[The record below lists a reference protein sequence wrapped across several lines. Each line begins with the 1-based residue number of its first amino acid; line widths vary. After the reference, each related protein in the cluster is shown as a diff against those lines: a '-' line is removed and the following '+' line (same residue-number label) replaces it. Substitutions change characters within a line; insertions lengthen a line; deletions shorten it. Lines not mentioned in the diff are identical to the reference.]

1 MSDLMKRRATTAFVL
16 GAAAVTLAACGS
28 SSGSSSGS
36 NPNALKA
43 LPLKAGESPTGQQMY
58 NGKKG
63 GTLQVYD
70 QEDFE
75 HLDPGQAYFAVD
87 YEAMYATQRPLY
99 SYMPNNDTLAS
110 PDVASGQPVISDG
123 GKTVTVHLKT
133 NVFFSPPVN
142 RAVTSADVAYAIER
156 GANPNV
162 ANPYFGP
169 YFGSIVGAENAKG
182 TVIANGGPI
191 AGITTPNPTTIV
203 FKLTS
208 PTASL
213 LVGALSLPLTAAV
226 PESFAK
232 PMDAQKP
239 TTYGSKFVVATG
251 PYMFKADPKTGAFL
265 NIGYSPG
272 KSATLVRNPN
282 WKAAS
287 DFRPAYLDQID
298 INVGGDQTV
307 IGRQTLAG
315 QDTVQNDTPASSIV
329 KLAYQ
334 QYPSQIVFT
343 PGGGDHYMAL
353 DNQHGPFKNVNVRRA
368 VYAAV
373 DRDAIVRVLGGT
385 LVAAPATH
393 FLYPGV
399 DGYQQSGGAAGPQV
413 PWNVDTAGN
422 LQTAEKYM
430 KLAGFPSGKYTGTAV
445 IQVVGENAPTD
456 EARSEVDVQAL
467 TELGFKVH
475 TTFVDQATMYAK
487 YCGVPSQN
495 IDACPSVGW
504 IRDFADPQTVLYVP
518 FWGPGIVPTNNSNWG
533 QVNDP
538 TINAAM
544 DKAALVVGAAAR
556 AQAWANI
563 DKTLVNDAVAVPEDF
578 DDQPTIEGKNVRGI
592 SQIWDIGE
600 WDYSFTSIK

>member
-1 MSDLMKRRATTAFVL
+1 MSQLIKKLVAPAFVL

-28 SSGSSSGS
+28 SSSSGS
-36 NPNALKA
+36 NPNALKQ
-43 LPLKAGESPTGQQMY
+43 LPLKPGESPTTQQLF

-75 HLDPGQAYFAVD
+75 HLDPGQSYFAID
-87 YEAMYATQRPLY
+87 YEAIYATQRPLY
-99 SYMPNNDTLAS
+99 SYMPNNEDTAS
-110 PDVASGQPVISDG
+110 PDLASGQPIVTNG
-123 GKTVTVHLKT
+123 GKTVTVHIKP
-133 NVFFSPPVN
+133 NVYFSPPVN

-169 YFGSIVGAENAKG
+169 YFGSIIGVENAKG
-182 TVIANGGPI
+182 KVIANGGPI
-191 AGITTPNPTTIV
+191 PGITTPNPTTIV
-203 FKLTS
+203 FNLKTPS
-208 PTASL
+208 ASL
-213 LVGALSLPLTAAV
+213 LIGALSLPVSAPV

-232 PMDAQKP
+232 SMDAQQP
-239 TTYGSKFVVATG
+239 TTYGSKYLVATG
-251 PYMFKADPKTGAFL
+251 PYMIKADPKTGAFL

-282 WKAAS
+282 WNPKS
-287 DFRPAYLDQID
+287 DFRPAYLNQ
-298 INVGGDQTV
+298 INVSIGGDTTV
-307 IGRQTLAG
+307 IGRQVLAG
-315 QDTVQNDTPASSIV
+315 ADTIQNDTPASTIV

-343 PGGGDHYMAL
+343 PGSGDHYMTL
-353 DNQHGPFKNVNVRRA
+353 DNQHGPFKNVNLRRA
-368 VYAAV
+368 VFAAV

-393 FLYPGV
+393 FIYPGV
-399 DGYQQSGGAAGPQV
+399 DGYTQSGGAAGPQV
-413 PWNVDTAGN
+413 PWNENTAGS
-422 LQTAEKYM
+422 LATAEKYM
-430 KLAGFPSGKYTGTAV
+430 KLAGYPSGKYTGSDTV
-445 IQVVGENAPTD
+445 QLVGENAPTD
-456 EARSEVDVQAL
+456 EARSEIDVHAL

-475 TTFVDQATMYAK
+475 TTFVDQATMYSK
-487 YCGVPSQN
+487 YCGVPAQN

-518 FWGPGIVPTNNSNWG
+518 FWGPAIVPTNNSNWG

-538 TINAAM
+538 AINAAM
-544 DKAALVVGAAAR
+544 DAAAVVVGTAAR

-563 DKTLVNDAVAVPEDF
+563 DKMLVNDAVAVPEDF
-578 DDQPTIEGKNVRGI
+578 DLQPNIEGKQVRGI
-592 SQIWDIGE
+592 TMLWNEGS

>member
-1 MSDLMKRRATTAFVL
+1 MKRRVIPGFAL
-16 GAAAVTLAACGS
+16 GALALTLAACGS
-28 SSGSSSGS
+28 SSSGSGS
-36 NPNALKA
+36 NPNALKP
-43 LPLKAGESPTGQQMY
+43 LPLKPGESPVGQQMY

-63 GTLQVYD
+63 GTLQVYT

-75 HLDPGQAYFAVD
+75 HLDPGESYFALD

-99 SYMPNNDTLAS
+99 SYMPNNETVAS
-110 PDVASGQPVISDG
+110 PDLASGQPIVSDG
-123 GKTVTVHLKT
+123 GTVVTVHIRP
-133 NVFFSPPVN
+133 NVYFSPPVN

-169 YFGSIVGAENAKG
+169 YFGSIVGVENAKG

-203 FKLTS
+203 FKLSS

-213 LVGALSLPLTAAV
+213 LIGALSLPLTAPV
-226 PESFAK
+226 PESYAK

-239 TTYGSKFVVATG
+239 TTYGSKAEVATG
-251 PYMFKADPKTGAFL
+251 PYMFKSNPKTGAFL
-265 NIGYSPG
+265 NIGYFPG

-282 WKAAS
+282 WNPNS
-287 DFRPAYLDQID
+287 DFRPAYLDQIN
-298 INVGGDQTV
+298 INIGGDQTV
-307 IGRQTLAG
+307 IGRQTLEG
-315 QDTVQNDTPASSIV
+315 DDTVQNDTPASSIV
-329 KLAYQ
+329 QLAYQ

-343 PGGGDHYMAL
+343 PGAGDHYMAL
-353 DNQHGPFKNVNVRRA
+353 DNQHGPFANVNVRRA
-368 VYAAV
+368 VWAAV

-393 FLYPGV
+393 FIYPGV
-399 DGYQQSGGAAGPQV
+399 DGYDQSGGAAGPQV

-430 KLAGFPSGKYTGTAV
+430 KLAGFPSGKYTGSAT
-445 IQVVGENAPTD
+445 IQLVGENAPTD
-456 EARSEVDVQAL
+456 EARSEIDVQAL

-487 YCGVPSQN
+487 YCGVPAQN

-538 TINAAM
+538 AINAAM
-544 DKAALVVGAAAR
+544 DKAALVVGTAAR
-556 AQAWANI
+556 AQAWANV
-563 DKTLVNDAVAVPEDF
+563 DQMLVNDAVAVPEDF
-578 DDQPTIEGKNVRGI
+578 DDQPTIEGKDVRGI
-592 SQIWDIGE
+592 SDIWDIGE

>member
-1 MSDLMKRRATTAFVL
+1 MSQLIKRWVAPAFVL
-16 GAAAVTLAACGS
+16 GAAVTLAACGS
-28 SSGSSSGS
+28 SSTSGS
-36 NPNALKA
+36 NPNALQQ
-43 LPLKAGESPTGQQMY
+43 LPLKPGESPIGQQLY

-75 HLDPGQAYFAVD
+75 HLDSGQAYFAID
-87 YEAMYATQRPLY
+87 YEVMFATARSLY
-99 SYMPNNDTLAS
+99 SYLPNNDTTAV
-110 PDVASGQPVISDG
+110 PDLASGQPIVTDG
-123 GKTVTVHLKT
+123 GETVTVHIKP
-133 NVFFSPPVN
+133 NVMFSPPVN

-169 YFGSIVGAENAKG
+169 YFGSIVGAENSKG
-182 TVIANGGPI
+182 AVIANGGPI

-203 FKLTS
+203 FKLTTPS
-208 PTASL
+208 ASL
-213 LVGALSLPLTAAV
+213 VIGALALPISAPV
-226 PESFAK
+226 PESYAK

-239 TTYGSKFVVATG
+239 TTYGSKYVVSSG
-251 PYMFKADPKTGAFL
+251 PYMIKSNPKTGAFL

-282 WKAAS
+282 WNPKS
-287 DFRPAYLDQID
+287 DYRPAYLNQIN
-298 INVGGDQTV
+298 INIGGDQTV
-307 IGRQTLAG
+307 IGRQALAG
-315 QDTVQNDTPASSIV
+315 DDTVQNDTPASTII

-343 PGGGDHYMAL
+343 PGSGDHYMAL

-368 VYAAV
+368 VWAAV

-385 LVAAPATH
+385 LVAEPATH
-393 FLYPGV
+393 FIYPGV
-399 DGYQQSGGAAGPQV
+399 AGYDQAGGAAGPQV

-422 LQTAEKYM
+422 LATAEKYM
-430 KLAGFPSGKYTGTAV
+430 KLAGFPSGKYTGTSV
-445 IQVVGENAPTD
+445 IQLVGENAPTD
-456 EARSEVDVQAL
+456 EARSEIDVQAL

-487 YCGVPSQN
+487 YCGVPAQN

-518 FWGPGIVPTNNSNWG
+518 FWGPAIVPTNNSNWG

-544 DKAALVVGAAAR
+544 DKAAVVVGAAAR

-563 DKTLVNDAVAVPEDF
+563 DKLLVNDAVAVPEDF
-578 DDQPTIEGKNVRGI
+578 DLQPNVEGKDVRGI
-592 SQIWDIGE
+592 TDLANEGS
-600 WDYSFTSIK
+600 WDYSFSSIK

>member
-1 MSDLMKRRATTAFVL
+1 VL

-28 SSGSSSGS
+28 SSSSGS
-36 NPNALKA
+36 NPNTAKQI
-43 LPLKAGESPTGQQMY
+43 PLKPGESPVGQQMF

-75 HLDPGQAYFAVD
+75 HLDPGQSYFAID

-99 SYMPNNDTLAS
+99 SYMPNNDTTTT
-110 PDVASGQPVISDG
+110 PDVAAGQPVISDG
-123 GKTVTVHLKT
+123 GKTVTVHIKP
-133 NVFFSPPVN
+133 NVMFGPPVN

-182 TVIANGGPI
+182 TMIANGGPL

-203 FKLTS
+203 FKLSEPEAT
-208 PTASL
+208 L
-213 LVGALSLPLTAAV
+213 LIGALALPLSAPV

-232 PMDAQKP
+232 PLDAQKP
-239 TTYGSKFVVATG
+239 TEYGSKYIVATG
-251 PYMFKADPKTGAFL
+251 PYMFKANPKTGEFL
-265 NIGYSPG
+265 NIGYFPG
-272 KSATLVRNPN
+272 KSATLVRNPSWN
-282 WKAAS
+282 PKS
-287 DFRPAYLDQID
+287 DYRPAYLNQID

-307 IGRQTLAG
+307 IGRQALAG
-315 QDTVQNDTPASSIV
+315 NDTLQNDTPSSTIV

-334 QYPSQIVFT
+334 QYPSQIVFS
-343 PGGGDHYMAL
+343 PGAGDHYMTL
-353 DNQHGPFKNVNVRRA
+353 DNQHGPFKNVNIRRA

-385 LVAAPATH
+385 LAYAPATH

-399 DGYQQSGGAAGPQV
+399 AGYDLAGGAAGPQV
-413 PWNVDTAGN
+413 PWNANTAGS
-422 LQTAEKYM
+422 LTVAEKYM
-430 KLAGFPSGKYTGTAV
+430 KLAGYPSGKYTGSST
-445 IQVVGENAPTD
+445 IQLVGENAPTD
-456 EARSEVDVQAL
+456 VARSEVDVQAL

-475 TTFVDQATMYAK
+475 TTFVDQATMYSK
-487 YCGVPSQN
+487 YCGVPAQN

-538 TINAAM
+538 AINAAM
-544 DKAALVVGAAAR
+544 DKASVVVGATAR

-563 DKTLVNDAVAVPEDF
+563 DKLLVNDAVAVPEDF
-578 DDQPTIEGKNVRGI
+578 DAQPNVEGKQVRGI
-592 SQIWDIGE
+592 TDLYNEGS
-600 WDYSFTSIK
+600 WDYSFSSLK